1 MKLQSLQRMREAAGF
16 EAVDFYFGE
25 FLMRTLRPGAIELAA
40 AGMLLMRSL
49 RNGDSCID
57 LNQFAGA
64 AVPGAE
70 QEECF
75 PDYEAW
81 RAVFPPEG
89 SVAPVVLDGAG
100 RLYLYRFYRAE
111 CEVARRIA
119 GYAARSVTPFELA
132 PGALAGL
139 HDYFKAASGASEIDW
154 QQAAIYATGAAGF
167 SIITGGPG
175 TGKTTIVAALLALE
189 LQRNPE
195 LSIALAAPTGK
206 AQSRMREALHEAAA
220 QLHISSE
227 TRALLELLPSGT
239 IHSFLAPRADGTF
252 RFNQETALP
261 YDLIVVD
268 ECSMIPLA
276 LMAHFLRAVRPDAR
290 LVFLGDRNQLSAV
303 EAGSVF
309 SDLCSGVEVNA
320 CPEAVR
326 VGFRRVTG
334 WELPLRR
341 YPGPL
346 VTELTRTH
354 RFAAAPTL
362 GEVSSRIRE
371 GAPDAQ
377 ELAEFI
383 FACDRPDFRA
393 RQISSRELE
402 NVLRAEVEKT
412 RATGTRLLDLPMLAR
427 AGKFSEA
434 FALFDSFRI
443 LCAVREGEFGVLN
456 ANRIMLEQLGLE
468 TTSYGFGLPLMIL
481 RNDRRTGL
489 HNGDIGIVC
498 KKNGE
503 PRVCFPES
511 DRSFL
516 IAELPEHEAVFAMTV
531 HKSQGSGF
539 ESVLLLL
546 PERDTP
552 VLTRELI
559 YTGITRAKRQV
570 EIRGTREILAV
581 ALARKTVRCSGL
593 AERLKMEYD
602 LQARQRG
609 V

>member
-1 MKLQSLQRMREAAGF
+1 MKMQSLRRMRETPGF

-25 FLMRTLRPGAIELAA
+25 FLMRTLRPGAVEVAA

-57 LNQFAGA
+57 LKQFAGT
-64 AVPGAE
+64 AVPGSE
-70 QEECF
+70 PEERF
-75 PDYEAW
+75 PGMGAW
-81 RAVFPPEG
+81 RAVLPAADT
-89 SVAPVVLDGAG
+89 VAPVVLDDAG
-100 RLYLYRFYRAE
+100 RLYLHRFYRAE

-119 GYAARSVTPFELA
+119 GHAARSVPVFDLA
-132 PGALAGL
+132 PGALADL
-139 HDYFKAASGASEIDW
+139 HDYFKTASGASEIDW
-154 QQAAIYATGAAGF
+154 QQAAVYASGAAGF
-167 SIITGGPG
+167 SVITGGPG

-206 AQSRMREALHEAAA
+206 AQSRMREALREAAA

-252 RFNQETALP
+252 RFNAETPLP

-268 ECSMIPLA
+268 ECSMISLA
-276 LMAHFLRAVRPDAR
+276 LMDHFLRAVRPDAR
-290 LVFLGDRNQLSAV
+290 LVFLGDRNQLAAV
-303 EAGSVF
+303 EAGAVF
-309 SDLCSGVEVNA
+309 GDLCSGVEVNVYR
-320 CPEAVR
+320 ETVR
-326 VGFRRVTG
+326 AGFQRVTG
-334 WELPLRR
+334 WVLPGGASS
-341 YPGPL
+341 GPV
-346 VTELTRTH
+346 VTELVRTH

-362 GEVSSRIRE
+362 GEVSSRIRQCSVE
-371 GAPDAQ
+371 GP

-383 FACDRPDFRA
+383 FACDQVDFRA

-402 NVLRAEVEKT
+402 NVLRAEAEKT
-412 RATGTRLLDLPMLAR
+412 RATGTRLLDLPALAQ
-427 AGKFSEA
+427 AGKSSEA

-456 ANRIMLEQLGLE
+456 ANRIMCELLGLR
-468 TTSYGFGLPLMIL
+468 TPYAPGTPLMIL

-498 KKNGE
+498 GKNGE
-503 PRVCFPES
+503 TRVCFPES
-511 DRSFL
+511 ERPFL
-516 IAELPEHEAVFAMTV
+516 IAELPEHETVFAMTV

-570 EIRGTREILAV
+570 EIRGTPEILAA
-581 ALARKTVRCSGL
+581 ALARKTVRSSGL
-593 AERLKMEYD
+593 AERLKLEYE
-602 LQARQRG
+602 LQARQQG